1 MEDTAAEVTNNNI
14 RGHALTTGPGLQAA
28 SNSPSL
34 MPRPASGSAASAS
47 MSSKLHRGAASGDLD
62 SYSDIRPDI
71 LEMIKEEQKVD
82 AVPEFLGSLFT
93 F

>member
-14 RGHALTTGPGLQAA
+14 RGHALTGPGLQAA

-34 MPRPASGSAASAS
+34 MPRPASGSAS